1 MTDRTTEGPRPIH
14 LAVLAGAS
22 AGIYAVSLATV
33 AVLQSSSDAAVIDA
47 RTPLDQAIRDLSA
60 TNDRMATDL
69 DRAGRADDTMA
80 STWDGVGPGLDATE
94 ATLDGLSKRVARI
107 TGAAGALPDR
117 VAIPAVPRTGVT
129 RGATTAHAT
138 TGASGGG

>member
-1 MTDRTTEGPRPIH
+1 MTDRPTDGPRPVH

-22 AGIYAVSLATV
+22 VGIYAVSLATV

-47 RTPLDQAIRDLSA
+47 RSPLDQAIRDLAA
-60 TNDRMATDL
+60 TNERMATDL
-69 DRAGRADDTMA
+69 DRVARADDVMA
-80 STWDGVGPGLDATE
+80 SAWDQVGPGLDATE
-94 ATLDGLSKRVARI
+94 ATLDSLTASVARI

-117 VAIPAVPRTGVT
+117 VALPAVPRTVVT
-129 RGATTAHAT
+129 RGATPAHAT